1 MFFDP
6 IQRRRIGVTALF
18 LAMVFFA
25 VAAAAG
31 VGNAIARNSAA
42 NQLATRDQDCVNSM
56 KLLGAKTVTADSEQG
71 TIKAKWDDL
80 SGGVNTLSSASAAA
94 MACPG
99 WKMQSF
105 CMGEGCTE
113 KGASLSMI
121 RVATE

>member
-18 LAMVFFA
+18 LALVFFA

-42 NQLATRDQDCVNSM
+42 SQLATRDQDCQNSM
-56 KLLGAKTVTADSEQG
+56 KLLGAKDAALQEDS
-71 TIKAKWDDL
+71 IVASWDDL
-80 SGGVNTLSSASAAA
+80 NGGVNTLSSASAAA

-99 WKMQSF
+99 WKMQQF
-105 CMGEGCTE
+105 CMGQGCA
-113 KGASLSMI
+113 KPGATLTMI
-121 RVATE
+121 RVAAE